1 MTQPVLVRIIKPVCI
16 ALVVLTLSACA
27 HQRALESAQAEF
39 EQEPE
44 LVAFERLQAKVK
56 ASPGNVELR
65 TYYLNQRERLIL
77 KRLALAER
85 MQRAGN
91 TDEALRLYD
100 EVLSLAPGEKRAERG
115 RTLLLREQGHDELLA
130 RAYNLGQLGKLD
142 EAQDLVDKVLAENPR
157 NARGR
162 QLRADIDATVAARQP
177 SPAKVLEGPF
187 AKPVTLEFRDAPL
200 RVVFEALSDAAG
212 INFVFDRDVRPDA
225 KVTIFVRKTS
235 VDEVIKLLTATQK
248 IESKLLNANS
258 VLIYPSTPAKTKEY
272 RDLVT
277 KTFYLAN
284 ADIKQAQS
292 LVRQLVKARDV
303 FIDEKLNL
311 MVVKDTPEAVAL
323 AEKLVTSLDVAEP
336 EVMLEVEV
344 LELSRTKVKNLGL
357 DFPDFVGYGALDGS
371 GVARTVASG
380 VVDWRSRGDLRPY
393 ISNPSLL
400 LNIRQE
406 DSDTSLL
413 ANPRIRVKN
422 KEEAKIHIGQ
432 KLPVFTTTAT
442 ANVGV
447 SASVSYLDVG
457 LKLDVQ
463 PTVLLD
469 DEVEI
474 KIQLE
479 VSNIVSEVTGPS
491 DSLAYQLGT
500 RTTGTVL
507 RLHDGETQILA
518 GLLQDEDRSV
528 EEGLPGIAD
537 VPVLGRLFSTKR
549 DNNARTEIV
558 LLITPR
564 VIRNVIPPSVAR
576 ALLPSGTETNIGS
589 APLTL
594 TPKEGKS
601 LTLSGDGS
609 PVGSGI
615 RGRGFSTALRPA
627 IRPSSTRGVILPD
640 DEFPVEDPAQDPIED
655 PLDEAVPSG
664 PLTVSVTGPAEVQAG
679 GAIDVEIVVS
689 GGGAIDGGEVSLRYD
704 PGRVEAPGASEPGLL
719 TVEVPPGQD
728 SVTATA
734 SFLTRQGTIGSA
746 VIAPV
751 SASVGRG
758 GQVESV
764 TPSGAV
770 TVSIKP

>member
-1 MTQPVLVRIIKPVCI
+1 MTQPALARIIKPVCVAI
-16 ALVVLTLSACA
+16 AVLALSGCA
-27 HQRALESAQAEF
+27 QQRALESAQADF
-39 EQEPE
+39 AQETE
-44 LVAFERLQAKVK
+44 LVALERLQARLK
-56 ASPGNVELR
+56 AAPDNLELR
-65 TYYLNQRERLIL
+65 AYYLNQRERLVL
-77 KRLALAER
+77 KRLAMAER

-91 TDEALRLYD
+91 ADEALRLYE
-100 EVLSLAPGEKRAERG
+100 EVLGFAPDEKRAERG
-115 RTLLLREQGHDELLA
+115 RTLLLRDRRHDEILA
-130 RAYNLGQLGKLD
+130 RAYNLAQLGKMD
-142 EAQDLVDKVLAENPR
+142 EAQALGAQVLTENPR
-157 NARGR
+157 NARALALGA
-162 QLRADIDATVAARQP
+162 QIDATIAARQP
-177 SPAKVLEGPF
+177 APARVLEGPF
-187 AKPVTLEFRDAPL
+187 SKPVTLEFRDAPL

-225 KVTIFVRKTS
+225 KVTLFVRKTS

-258 VLIYPSTPAKTKEY
+258 VLIYPSTPAKNKEY

-277 KTFYLAN
+277 RTFFLAN

-344 LELSRTKVKNLGL
+344 LELSRSKIRNLGL
-357 DFPDFVGYGALDGS
+357 DFPDYVGYGALDGT
-371 GVARTVASG
+371 GVARTLSSG
-380 VVDWRSRGDLRPY
+380 MIDWRSRGDLRPY
-393 ISNPSLL
+393 ITNPGLL

-422 KEEAKIHIGQ
+422 KQDAKIHIGQ

-457 LKLDVQ
+457 LKLDVT
-463 PTVLLD
+463 PTVMLD

-479 VSNIVSEVTGPS
+479 VSNIVNEVTGPS
-491 DSLAYQLGT
+491 GSLAYQLGT

-518 GLLQDEDRSV
+518 GLLQDEERSAA
-528 EEGLPGIAD
+528 EGLPGLTD
-537 VPVLGRLFSTKR
+537 LPVLGRLFSTKR
-549 DNNARTEIV
+549 DTNARTEIV

-564 VIRNVIPPSVAR
+564 VIRNVIPPNVAR

-594 TPKEGKS
+594 TPKEAKS
-601 LTLSGDGS
+601 LALSGDGS
-609 PVGSGI
+609 SVGLQGLMAGRPGRAIGSHAEEESDVPVDLVEEP
-615 RGRGFSTALRPA
+615 ALAPA
-627 IRPSSTRGVILPD
+627 
-640 DEFPVEDPAQDPIED
+640 A
-655 PLDEAVPSG
+655 ASG
-664 PLTVSVTGPAEVQAG
+664 PLAVR
-679 GAIDVEIVVS
+679 VS
-689 GGGAIDGGEVSLRYD
+689 GPSEVASGERFTVEVRIEGSGEIDGGQVLLRYD
-704 PGRVEAPGASEPGLL
+704 PGRVDADGATSPGSV
-719 TVEVPPGQD
+719 TVDIPPGQD
-728 SVTATA
+728 ST
-734 SFLTRQGTIGSA
+734 
-746 VIAPV
+746 
-751 SASVGRG
+751 SASATFVSRPGSIGTVVISPVMGSVSRG
-758 GQVESV
+758 GVVSSV
-764 TPSGAV
+764 SPSGGA
-770 TVSIKP
+770 TVNLKP

>member
-16 ALVVLTLSACA
+16 ALAVLTLSACA

-56 ASPGNVELR
+56 AAPGNLELR
-65 TYYLNQRERLIL
+65 TYYINQRERLIL
-77 KRLALAER
+77 KRLAMAER

-91 TDEALRLYD
+91 SEEALRLYD
-100 EVLSLAPGEKRAERG
+100 EVLSFAPGEKRADHG

-344 LELSRTKVKNLGL
+344 LELSRSKVKNLGL

-528 EEGLPGIAD
+528 QEGLPGISD

-576 ALLPSGTETNIGS
+576 ALLPSGTETNIGA

-609 PVGSGI
+609 PLTSSI
-615 RGRGFSTALRPA
+615 RSRAFDLRSSRLPSRLARSAPEEVPA
-627 IRPSSTRGVILPD
+627 
-640 DEFPVEDPAQDPIED
+640 DELLDEPELPVEDSADTAAE
-655 PLDEAVPSG
+655 SG
-664 PLTVSVTGPAEVQAG
+664 PLSVTVTGPFEVSAG
-679 GAIDVEIVVS
+679 GAIDVGIEVA
-689 GGGAIDGGEVSLRYD
+689 GGGMIDGGQVVLRYD
-704 PGRVEAPGASEPGLL
+704 PGRVEAVGAQTPGML
-719 TVEVPPGQD
+719 TVDIPAGEGGATVNASFQTKAGSIGTVVISPVSATILRGGRQD
-728 SVTATA
+728 SV
-734 SFLTRQGTIGSA
+734 S
-746 VIAPV
+746 
-751 SASVGRG
+751 
-758 GQVESV
+758 
-764 TPSGAV
+764 PSGSV
-770 TVSIKP
+770 NVSITP